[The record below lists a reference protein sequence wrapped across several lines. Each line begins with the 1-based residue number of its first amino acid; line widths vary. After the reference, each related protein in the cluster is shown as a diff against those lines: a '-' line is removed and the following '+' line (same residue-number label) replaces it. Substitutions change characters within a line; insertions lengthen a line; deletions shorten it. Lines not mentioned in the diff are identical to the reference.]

1 MGKLGPR
8 LSSRKKA
15 KRWPKGQSSSSN
27 PQTKKH
33 REQASWMFFKDSTG
47 INLQISIIRIFYD
60 FVFVFDIILNFVI
73 LLASAKPGISK
84 EDLKKHNAIQGIEPQ
99 VETPDSE
106 DNSWETCTENT
117 ADTFATNYSNCSNI
131 SFSRLVHD
139 CT

>member
-8 LSSRKKA
+8 LNSRKKT

-47 INLQISIIRIFYD
+47 INLQISMIRIFYE
-60 FVFVFDIILNFVI
+60 FSFVFDIILIFVI
-73 LLASAKPGISK
+73 LLASAKPGITEES
-84 EDLKKHNAIQGIEPQ
+84 LKKHNAIQGIESQ

-131 SFSRLVHD
+131 SFSRLVHSH
-139 CT
+139 T